1 MMANRGVSGDLPLGV
16 RSDWS
21 QDARVAP
28 EIRINTVF
36 RDREEAGRLLATRLL
51 AYRDDPTALILALP
65 RGGVAVGYQ
74 MSLVLCLPLDVF
86 ITRKIGAPDNPEFAL
101 GAISETGSLYLNRE
115 AIALSEIEQEALDKL
130 IRAQQ
135 EEIARRQALYRQGRN
150 VPMLTDRTVLLVDD
164 GIATGATFFAS
175 LNAIRDLKPRRL
187 VGAIPVGPRETLE
200 EVARKVDKLVVLE
213 VPEPFFAVGCHYT
226 DFTQVEDADVIRY
239 LDLAEQALRSHR
251 QEPSA

>member
-1 MMANRGVSGDLPLGV
+1 M
-16 RSDWS
+16 
-21 QDARVAP
+21 
-28 EIRINTVF
+28 EIGIDTMF
-36 RDREEAGRLLATRLL
+36 HDREEAGRLLAARLT

-74 MSLVLCLPLDVF
+74 MSLALRLPLDVF

-115 AIALSEIEQEALDKL
+115 AIALSALTQEELDKL

-135 EEIARRQALYRQGRN
+135 EEIARRQALYRQGRKQPT
-150 VPMLTDRTVLLVDD
+150 VTDRTVLLVDD

-175 LNAIRDLKPRRL
+175 LEAIRSLNPRRL

-200 EVARKVDKLVVLE
+200 EVARKVDKLVVLQA
-213 VPEPFFAVGCHYT
+213 PEPFFAVGSHYA
-226 DFTQVEDADVIRY
+226 DFAQVEDEHVIRY
-239 LDLAEQALRSHR
+239 LDLAEQALREHR
-251 QEPSA
+251 GEQTR